1 MEKVSERIDLSK
13 QILEIDIESPIFNT
27 MLHDLN
33 LEIKRAI
40 EKVYDE
46 EFEIGEISLK
56 LKLSI
61 TDDYKEYPKENE
73 FGELVSETYK
83 YRKPYFEHQVSTT
96 FKKQYKQEGLY
107 TEEKEVKCIG
117 GEYMVVPLK
126 EPQISLFDEEGLND
140 ITNY

>member
-1 MEKVSERIDLSK
+1 MNKVNEKIDLSRK
-13 QILEIDIESPIFNT
+13 ILEIDIESPIFKN

-46 EFEIGEISLK
+46 EFEVGEISLK

-61 TDDYKEYPKENE
+61 ADDYKVYPKENE
-73 FGELVSETYK
+73 FGEIINETYQ
-83 YRKPYFEHQVSTT
+83 YRRPYFEHQVSTT

-107 TEEKEVKCIG
+107 TEEKEVKCIDG
-117 GEYMVVPLK
+117 NYVVAPLK
-126 EPQISLFDEEGLND
+126 EPQLSMFDKEV
-140 ITNY
+140 